1 MDTLARVHA
10 FSAQLIDADPFSRHV
25 IQDALADAGC
35 LDIDVADRRALVAGC
50 SEIKPDVVIA
60 CVQRGD
66 CAPVQR
72 VTNFY
77 DGVPVIAICDE
88 DDIDG
93 AFAAGATYCATRP
106 VRRRELAGRIR
117 EAVRRKRN
125 ANTQVDIRERKLSD
139 TIAIL
144 QREKQDLERLVC
156 VDALTGIANRRHT
169 MDLLTAEWRRS
180 VREQRPLAIIMIDLD
195 FFHAYNERYGHPGGD
210 ACLQR
215 VADAMVRAL
224 RRPSDYLGRY
234 GGEEF
239 MAVLPNTDSIG
250 AKIVA
255 ERLRAA
261 VEALALPHEGSQ
273 CSPHV
278 TITVGFA
285 AIRVLPDD
293 VMERLIAAADASLLE
308 AKRGGRNRVGGY
320 APLTRPSRVSAQRWE
335 RYAPAYVD
343 PWFASSIPAF
353 LEQVQ
358 QDVRSL
364 VDNLRNGERSG
375 GLALKRLDEQALR
388 FGLPA
393 VSLLLRDVA
402 AAVRDGDQRLLRAA
416 ADELVQYVSHVQIVY
431 RRTPDIVGGVIA
443 QTA

>member
-1 MDTLARVHA
+1 MHA
-10 FSAQLIDADPFSRHV
+10 FSAQLIDADPESCRV

-35 LDIDVADRRALVAGC
+35 LDVDIIERTALVAGC
-50 SEIKPDVVIA
+50 LEVTPDLVVV

-77 DGVPVIAICDE
+77 DGVPVVAICDE
-88 DDIDG
+88 VDIDG

-117 EAVRRKRN
+117 EAIRRKR
-125 ANTQVDIRERKLSD
+125 AATSQSCIRERKLSD
-139 TIAIL
+139 TIATL

-156 VDALTGIANRRHT
+156 VDALTGIANRRHA
-169 MDLLTAEWRRS
+169 MDLLAAEWKRC
-180 VREQRPLAIIMIDLD
+180 VREQRPLAIVMIDLD
-195 FFHAYNERYGHPGGD
+195 YFHAYNDRYGHPGGD
-210 ACLQR
+210 TCLQR
-215 VADAMVRAL
+215 VTDAMVRAL
-224 RRPSDYLGRY
+224 RRPSDFLGRY

-239 MAVLPNTDSIG
+239 MAVLPNTDAVG

-261 VEALALPHEGSQ
+261 VEALQLPHEGSQ
-273 CSPHV
+273 CSKHV

-285 AIRVLPDD
+285 SIRVLPDD

-308 AKRGGRNRVGGY
+308 AKRHGRNRVGGY
-320 APLTRPSRVSAQRWE
+320 APLVRPSRMSNQRWD

-343 PWFASSIPAF
+343 PWFASRVPGF
-353 LEQVQ
+353 LEEVQ
-358 QDVRSL
+358 HDVRAL
-364 VDNLRNGERSG
+364 IDNLRGGERVS

-388 FGLPA
+388 YGLPA
-393 VSLLLRDVA
+393 ISLLLREVA
-402 AAVRDGDQRLLRAA
+402 TAAREGDQPLLRAS
-416 ADELVQYVSHVQIVY
+416 ADELLQYVSHVQIVY
-431 RRTPDIVGGVIA
+431 RRTPDVIGEPIA
-443 QTA
+443 RTA

>member
-1 MDTLARVHA
+1 VDTHAGVHA
-10 FSAQLIDADPFSRHV
+10 FTAQLIDADSDCTRV

-35 LDIDVADRRALVAGC
+35 LDIDVTDRSALVGQ
-50 SEIKPDVVIA
+50 EVTPDLVIL

-72 VTNFY
+72 VTNLY
-77 DGVPVIAICDE
+77 DRVPVIAVCDE
-88 DDIDG
+88 ADIDG
-93 AFAAGATYCATRP
+93 AFAAGATCCVTRP

-117 EAVRRKRN
+117 EAIRRKRS
-125 ANTQVDIRERKLSD
+125 ASAQIEIRERKLSD
-139 TIAIL
+139 TIAVL

-169 MDLLTAEWRRS
+169 LDLLAAEWKRC
-180 VREQRPLAIIMIDLD
+180 VREQRPLAIVMLDLD
-195 FFHAYNERYGHPGGD
+195 YFHAYNERYGHPGGD

-215 VADAMVRAL
+215 VADALVRSL
-224 RRPSDYLGRY
+224 RRPSDVLGRY

-239 MAVLPNTDSIG
+239 IAILPNTDSIG
-250 AKIVA
+250 AKIVS

-261 VEALALPHEGSQ
+261 VEALAIAHDGSQ

-285 AIRVLPDD
+285 AIRVLSDD

-308 AKRGGRNRVGGY
+308 AKRSGRNRVGGY
-320 APLTRPSRVSAQRWE
+320 APLTRPSRVSTQRWD

-343 PWFASSIPAF
+343 PWFASRIPTF

-364 VDNLRNGERSG
+364 MDSMHAGERRG
-375 GLALKRLDEQALR
+375 GLALKRLDEQALK
-388 FGLPA
+388 FGLP
-393 VSLLLRDVA
+393 VISLLLRGVA
-402 AAVRDGDQRLLRAA
+402 TAVQEGDQQLLRAA

-431 RRTPDIVGGVIA
+431 RRTPDFVGERVA
-443 QTA
+443 QTG